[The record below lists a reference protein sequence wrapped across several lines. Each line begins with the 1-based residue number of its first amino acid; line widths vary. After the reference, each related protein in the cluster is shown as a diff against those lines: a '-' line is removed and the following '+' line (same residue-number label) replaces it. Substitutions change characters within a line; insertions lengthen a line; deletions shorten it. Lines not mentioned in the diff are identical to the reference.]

1 MTKAWVS
8 IQFEA
13 ELSKV
18 DSILIEIGAIGGVE
32 NEQHIISII
41 R

>member
-13 ELSKV
+13 ELNKV
-18 DSILIEIGAIGGVE
+18 DSILIEIGAISGIE
-32 NEQHIISII
+32 KEQHVIGIL